1 MLRDLKQI
9 NICIELLS
17 SADLFLCFDL
27 NICLLQH
34 KAIGIGRKF
43 KNLDRPLPLSWKW
56 LFKTAFL
63 QISVARIY
71 LVSGIYFESN
81 L

>member
-43 KNLDRPLPLSWKW
+43 KNLDRPLPFLGNGY
-56 LFKTAFL
+56 LNLLFL